1 MLTHYLTLGL
11 SPDADDETIRGRYL
25 DSVKTYSPE
34 KDPEMFQLVTEA
46 YEALKDPRTRVRGW
60 LFDLLNVKDADAA
73 LQNLARAR
81 TRRLERR
88 RVGLDDL
95 IFRSKGR

>member
-11 SPDADDETIRGRYL
+11 APDADDEAIRRRYL
-25 DSVKTYSPE
+25 EAVKRYSPE
-34 KDPEMFQLVTEA
+34 KDPEMFQRITEA

-60 LFDLLNVKDADAA
+60 LFGPLSVKDSDAA
-73 LQNLARAR
+73 LMNLAGAR

-88 RVGLDDL
+88 RIGLREL
-95 IFRSKGR
+95 VERSGER